1 MAFPLPLGFI
11 LPQGEVA
18 GLTSTAYR
26 VVTPAGDETFVPFYG
41 ARGVHQTSP
50 VTPLVTF
57 G

>member
-1 MAFPLPLGFI
+1 MAFPLPLGFA
-11 LPQGEVA
+11 LPQGEVV

-26 VVTPAGDETFVPFYG
+26 VVTPAGDEIFVPFYG

-50 VTPLVTF
+50 ASPLVTF